1 MGRTHRPELTV
12 SPKQL
17 VFLTMIAVFAVVV
30 AFLCGVQVGRGLP
43 APAAVGAGWPAVVP
57 AAAAGGVAGVRD
69 LPRGATA
76 PRLGGLSYF
85 ERLRGARPV
94 TEHLDLAAPA
104 RRPAG
109 GGAPAPPGPFAG
121 GPAGAFVVQVMSVR
135 GAAAA
140 RDVEADLAA
149 KGYPVVV
156 EPMPGIP
163 GSLHRVGVGP
173 FADRVEAERVS
184 LRLRTEE
191 RFEPW
196 VTRASAP
203 WDGAPSGG
211 GADSPAGRSGAEHT
225 GGRRRAGGP

>member
-1 MGRTHRPELTV
+1 MTV

-17 VFLTMIAVFAVVV
+17 VFLTMIAVIAAVA
-30 AFLCGVQVGRGLP
+30 AFLCGVQVGRGLSDS
-43 APAAVGAGWPAVVP
+43 AAGGAGWSAAFPAV
-57 AAAAGGVAGVRD
+57 AAGGLDVAAERD
-69 LPRGATA
+69 LPRDAPA

-94 TEHLDLAAPA
+94 SEVLDYAAPS
-104 RRPAG
+104 RPTG
-109 GGAPAPPGPFAG
+109 GPALEPPDPFAG
-121 GPAGAFVVQVMSVR
+121 APAGAFVVQVMSVR

-140 RDVEADLAA
+140 RGVGADLEA

-156 EPMPGIP
+156 ESMRGIP

-173 FADRVEAERVS
+173 YADRVEAERVS

-196 VTRASAP
+196 VTRGSAP
-203 WDGAPSGG
+203 
-211 GADSPAGRSGAEHT
+211 
-225 GGRRRAGGP
+225 

>member
-1 MGRTHRPELTV
+1 MGRTLRPELTV

-43 APAAVGAGWPAVVP
+43 APAAVGAGWPAVAP
-57 AAAAGGVAGVRD
+57 AAAAGGLAGARE
-69 LPRGATA
+69 LPRDAPA

-94 TEHLDLAAPA
+94 TETLDLAAPA
-104 RRPAG
+104 RPPAD
-109 GGAPAPPGPFAG
+109 GAPEPPGPFAG
-121 GPAGAFVVQVMSVR
+121 GPAGAGAFVVQVMSVR

-140 RDVEADLAA
+140 SDVEADLEA

-196 VTRASAP
+196 VTRESAP
-203 WDGAPSGG
+203 
-211 GADSPAGRSGAEHT
+211 
-225 GGRRRAGGP
+225 

>member
-43 APAAVGAGWPAVVP
+43 AAVGAGWPAVAP
-57 AAAAGGVAGVRD
+57 AAAAGGLAGARD
-69 LPRGATA
+69 LPRDAPT

-94 TEHLDLAAPA
+94 TETLDLAAPA
-104 RRPAG
+104 RPAG
-109 GGAPAPPGPFAG
+109 GGAPEPPGPFAG
-121 GPAGAFVVQVMSVR
+121 GPSGAGAFVVQVMSVR

-140 RDVEADLAA
+140 RDVEADLEA

-196 VTRASAP
+196 VTRESAQ
-203 WDGAPSGG
+203 
-211 GADSPAGRSGAEHT
+211 
-225 GGRRRAGGP
+225 

>member
-17 VFLTMIAVFAVVV
+17 VFLTMIAAIAAVV

-43 APAAVGAGWPAVVP
+43 GSAAAGAGWPPAVT
-57 AAAAGGVAGVRD
+57 AAGAGGLD
-69 LPRGATA
+69 AAGAGIEPHDTSA
-76 PRLGGLSYF
+76 PRLDGLSYF
-85 ERLRGARPV
+85 ERLRGAGPV
-94 TEHLDLAAPA
+94 PEALDFAAPP
-104 RRPAG
+104 RPAG
-109 GGAPAPPGPFAG
+109 GGAAEPPGPFAG
-121 GPAGAFVVQVMSVR
+121 LPAGAFVVQVMSVR

-140 RDVEADLAA
+140 RDAEADLEA

-156 EPMPGIP
+156 GAMPGIP

-196 VTRASAP
+196 VTL
-203 WDGAPSGG
+203 
-211 GADSPAGRSGAEHT
+211 AGR
-225 GGRRRAGGP
+225 P

>member
-1 MGRTHRPELTV
+1 MMGRTHPPEVTV

-17 VFLTMIAVFAVVV
+17 VFLTMTAIIAGVV
-30 AFLCGVQVGRGLP
+30 AFLCGVHVGRGLP
-43 APAAVGAGWPAVVP
+43 APAAAVAASPAP
-57 AAAAGGVAGVRD
+57 AAASPAPATDAGARSEPRD
-69 LPRGATA
+69 ASA

-85 ERLRGARPV
+85 DRLRGAEPASETLDFAAASQPVPGRVPDPSRPF
-94 TEHLDLAAPA
+94 
-104 RRPAG
+104 
-109 GGAPAPPGPFAG
+109 APAPG
-121 GPAGAFVVQVMSVR
+121 GAFVVQVMSVR

-140 RDVEADLAA
+140 RTVGAGLEA
-149 KGYPVVV
+149 KGYRVVV

-203 WDGAPSGG
+203 
-211 GADSPAGRSGAEHT
+211 
-225 GGRRRAGGP
+225 